1 MAEIGSM
8 HSPTLLFAENPAGR
22 VGAVKPN
29 VPPIYRAELIVQRDG
44 AEYLRIDTP
53 LPENYMLSL
62 ATSWDNPFNQPLS
75 NFASKLAGGL
85 PGKAVDIA
93 STGVTAATGFTTL
106 NKWLS
111 GGVWTG
117 GSMMKLDIPFVIQAY
132 ENPREEVV
140 KKMRDLM
147 KLVAPSEYAGQFLRA
162 PGPYMRAPNS
172 GGVAGDMITVN
183 IGQFFTMSPCIIDNV
198 TETFDTQFD
207 SEGSP
212 IGVTINV
219 SVISFFTTTQEDLD
233 RFFAPSLGG
242 GAGSG
247 GGTP

>member
-8 HSPTLLFAENPAGR
+8 HSPGLLFSTNPAGR
-22 VGAVKPN
+22 ADAVKPN
-29 VPPIYRAELIVQRDG
+29 VPEIYQAELIVKRDG
-44 AEYLRIDTP
+44 ADHLKIRTP

-62 ATSWDNPFNQPLS
+62 ATSWNNPFNQPLS
-75 NFASKLAGGL
+75 DFASKSAGGRV
-85 PGKAVDIA
+85 GQAVDIA

-132 ENPREEVV
+132 TDPKKEVV
-140 KKMRDLM
+140 EVMRDLM
-147 KLVAPSEYAGQFLRA
+147 KLVAPSEYMGQFLRA
-162 PGPYMRAPNS
+162 PGPYMRAPNA
-172 GGVAGDMITVN
+172 GGVAGDDITVN
-183 IGQFFTMSPCIIDNV
+183 IGKFFTMNPCIIDNV

-207 SEGSP
+207 HKGNP

-242 GAGSG
+242 G
-247 GGTP
+247 

>member
-8 HSPTLLFAENPAGR
+8 HPGGLLFSENSAGR

-29 VPPIYRAELIVQRDG
+29 VTDIYRAELTVHRDG
-44 AEYLRIDTP
+44 KEYLRIDTP

-75 NFASKLAGGL
+75 NIAGSMGGIS
-85 PGKAVDIA
+85 GKAVDLS

-111 GGVWTG
+111 GAVWTG

-132 ENPREEVV
+132 KDPREEVV
-140 KKMRDLM
+140 EKMRDLM
-147 KLVAPSEYAGQFLRA
+147 KLVAPSEYGDQFLRA
-162 PGPYMRAPNS
+162 PGPYMRLPNA
-172 GGVAGDMITVN
+172 GGVAGDLITVN
-183 IGQFFTMSPCIIDNV
+183 IGKFFTMSPCIIDNV

-207 SEGSP
+207 ASGNP

-219 SVISFFTTTQEDLD
+219 SVMSFFTTTQEDLD

-242 GAGSG
+242 
-247 GGTP
+247 

>member
-1 MAEIGSM
+1 MAELGSM
-8 HSPTLLFAENPAGR
+8 FQPGMLYATNPASR
-22 VGAVKPN
+22 VGNVKPN
-29 VPPIYRAELIVQRDG
+29 VPDIYKAVLNVKRDG
-44 AEYLRIDTP
+44 ADLLNIETP

-62 ATSWDNPFNQPLS
+62 GTSWNNPFNEPLS
-75 NFASKLAGGL
+75 NFAAKSANGAT
-85 PGKAVDIA
+85 GKYVDAA

-111 GGVWTG
+111 GAVWTG

-132 ENPREEVV
+132 NDTREEVV
-140 KKMRDLM
+140 RKMRDLM

-162 PGPYMRAPNS
+162 PGPYMRTPSS
-172 GGVAGDMITVN
+172 GGLAGDLITVN
-183 IGQFFTMSPCIIDNV
+183 IGKFFTMSPCIIDNV

-207 SEGSP
+207 ADGNP

-219 SVISFFTTTQEDLD
+219 SVISYFTTTQEDLD

-242 GAGSG
+242 A
-247 GGTP
+247 

>member
-8 HSPTLLFAENPAGR
+8 HTPGLLFPSNPAGR
-22 VGAVKPN
+22 VGSVKPN
-29 VPPIYRAELIVQRDG
+29 VPDIYRAELIVMRDG
-44 AEYLRIDTP
+44 ALKTRIDTP

-75 NFASKLAGGL
+75 NFASGMGGNM
-85 PGKAVDIA
+85 GKAVDVG
-93 STGVTAATGFTTL
+93 STGVTAATGFTSL

-111 GGVWTG
+111 GAVWTG

-132 ENPREEVV
+132 NNTKEEVV
-140 KKMRDLM
+140 EKMRDLM
-147 KLVAPSEYAGQFLRA
+147 KLVAPSEYEGQFLRA
-162 PGPYMRAPNS
+162 PGPYMKSPTA
-172 GGVAGDMITVN
+172 GGVAGDEITVN
-183 IGQFFTMSPCIIDNV
+183 IGKFFTMTPCIIDNV

-207 SEGSP
+207 QEGNP

-242 GAGSG
+242 G
-247 GGTP
+247 